1 MTEKVSIPTVAN
13 QFMRVEGELSTLK
26 GLAQQFADHLTQ
38 AVAKDEGCSMVLTMR
53 GFHVTIHELELRWG
67 PADDSP
73 PPTDEDVPVGKPVD
87 QPPTEAPEPRAPL
100 AGKPVHFDGHHW
112 RKGPS
117 PEPSDADKPVG
128 QG

>member
-1 MTEKVSIPTVAN
+1 MFEKVSIPSVAN

-38 AVAKDEGCSMVLTMR
+38 AVTNGSNGSMTLTMR
-53 GFHVTIHELELRWG
+53 GFHITIHELELRVG

-73 PPTDEDVPVGKPVD
+73 PPTGEAAPVE
-87 QPPTEAPEPRAPL
+87 QPATEAPEPRAPQ
-100 AGKPVHFDGHHW
+100 HFDGRRWVPGH
-112 RKGPS
+112 S
-117 PEPSDADKPVG
+117 PEPSDADKVVG